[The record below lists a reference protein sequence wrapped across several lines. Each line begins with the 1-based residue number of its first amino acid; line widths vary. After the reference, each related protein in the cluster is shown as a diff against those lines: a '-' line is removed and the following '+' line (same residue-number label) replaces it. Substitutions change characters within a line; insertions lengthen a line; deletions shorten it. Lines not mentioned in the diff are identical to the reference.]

1 MSQREAFTVK
11 KRALLLPLKD
21 AETEVQNQELWNPER
36 RGKGE
41 AGQRSKREGLV
52 LVAPLRRAVTL
63 SWILSGSVEA

>member
-11 KRALLLPLKD
+11 KRASLLPLKD

-41 AGQRSKREGLV
+41 ADQRSKREGLV

-63 SWILSGSVEA
+63 CWIISGFVEA